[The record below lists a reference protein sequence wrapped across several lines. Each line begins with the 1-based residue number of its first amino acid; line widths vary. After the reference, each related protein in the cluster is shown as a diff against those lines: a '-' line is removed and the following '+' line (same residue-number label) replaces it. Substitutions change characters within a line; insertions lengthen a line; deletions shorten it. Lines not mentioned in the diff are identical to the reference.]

1 MTPSAAAVI
10 FSLFMKSH
18 YGRGARGLSAM
29 LPTAARRY
37 EMTEAQHEARDTGDS
52 TTRLTRGEILVIV
65 AFWAFLAVLTAAG
78 LLIDPRVAAVAA
90 LRAAL
95 RPDVKSGIDKIAL
108 AEYGLWAVLTLP
120 IFWMTRR
127 FGGDRPTLDRILAFL
142 AMGVVLAI
150 GVDALL
156 KAISGQVLLPPMA
169 PGPPSLGSR
178 LPSPAYDLPQPAVRG
193 LFSRFSF
200 LYDFIVYVVVLG
212 AGLARNYYV
221 RYQARL
227 EETRRL
233 EGEATELRAVAA
245 ELHSQVT
252 DARLNAL
259 RSQLNPHFLF
269 NTLNAVS
276 TLVDED
282 PPGARRMIARL
293 SDLLRHT
300 LGEGDEQEIPLARE
314 LEMLRRY
321 MDIMEVRFQ
330 GKVELSI
337 ETEPSLDN
345 ALVPNLVLQPLVEN
359 AFRHGLAPMQTVG
372 RVVVRAARDDGELVL
387 SVRDNGSGPATPLRE
402 GVGLTNTRARL
413 TQLYGARQRLALSAA
428 EGGGALVE
436 VRLPYHTTSHRRAR
450 RNA

>member
-1 MTPSAAAVI
+1 
-10 FSLFMKSH
+10 
-18 YGRGARGLSAM
+18 M
-29 LPTAARRY
+29 LPTVGTRY
-37 EMTEAQHEARDTGDS
+37 EMTEMQHEARGPS
-52 TTRLTRGEILVIV
+52 GLIMRLTRGEIIAILG
-65 AFWAFLAVLTAAG
+65 FWAFLAVLTAAG

-90 LRAAL
+90 MRAAL
-95 RPDVKSGIDKIAL
+95 RPDLKSGIDKIAL

-142 AMGVVLAI
+142 VMGVVLAI
-150 GVDALL
+150 GADALL
-156 KAISGQVLLPPMA
+156 KAISGQMLLPPMA
-169 PGPPSLGSR
+169 PGPPSLGPR
-178 LPSPAYDLPQPAVRG
+178 LQPPASGLPQPAVRG

-233 EGEATELRAVAA
+233 EAEATELRAEAA

-314 LEMLRRY
+314 LEMLRLY
-321 MDIMEVRFQ
+321 MEIMEIRFQ
-330 GKVELSI
+330 SKLDVSI
-337 ETEPSLDN
+337 ETDPSLDD

-359 AFRHGLAPMQTVG
+359 TFRHGLALMQTTG
-372 RVVVRAARDDGELVL
+372 RVAVRAVRDDGDLVL
-387 SVRDNGSGPATPLRE
+387 TVRDNGRGPASEVRE

-413 TQLYGARQRLALSAA
+413 TQLYGARQRLALTPVA
-428 EGGGALVE
+428 GGGALVE
-436 VRLPYHTTSHRRAR
+436 VRFPYHTTPPRRSG

>member
-1 MTPSAAAVI
+1 MTD
-10 FSLFMKSH
+10 
-18 YGRGARGLSAM
+18 
-29 LPTAARRY
+29 T
-37 EMTEAQHEARDTGDS
+37 QHEAGGTS
-52 TTRLTRGEILVIV
+52 SSITRLRPGEIFAIL
-65 AFWAFLAVLTAAG
+65 AFWAFLVVLTAAG
-78 LLIDPRVAAVAA
+78 LLIDPRVAAIAA
-90 LRAAL
+90 MRAVL
-95 RPDVKSGIDKIAL
+95 RPEVAPGIATLAL
-108 AEYGLWAVLTLP
+108 VEYALWAVLTLP

-142 AMGVVLAI
+142 VIGVVLAI

-156 KAISGQVLLPPMA
+156 QMISRELIPPADVPRPPPLGARLSARA
-169 PGPPSLGSR
+169 PRFPPS
-178 LPSPAYDLPQPAVRG
+178 QPVRG

-212 AGLARNYYV
+212 VGLARNYYV

-233 EGEATELRAVAA
+233 EAEATELRAEAA
-245 ELHSQVT
+245 VLHAQVT

-259 RSQLNPHFLF
+259 RAQLNPHFLF

-300 LGEGDEQEIPLARE
+300 LAEGDEQEIPLTSE

-321 MDIMEVRFQ
+321 LDIMEVRFQ
-330 GKVELSI
+330 GKLDVSI
-337 ETEPSLDN
+337 ESDASLDD

-359 AFRHGLAPMQTVG
+359 AFRHGLAQMQTVG
-372 RVVVRAARDDGELVL
+372 RVAVRAVRDDGDLVL
-387 SVRDNGSGPATPLRE
+387 TVRDNGRGPANPVRE

-428 EGGGALVE
+428 EGGGSLVE
-436 VRLPYHTTSHRRAR
+436 VRLPYHTTPQRRSA

>member
-1 MTPSAAAVI
+1 MAGS
-10 FSLFMKSH
+10 
-18 YGRGARGLSAM
+18 
-29 LPTAARRY
+29 RY
-37 EMTEAQHEARDTGDS
+37 EMTDTQHEAGGTGGAM
-52 TTRLTRGEILVIV
+52 TRLTPGEIFAIL

-78 LLIDPRVAAVAA
+78 RLVDPRVAAVAA
-90 LRAAL
+90 ARAVL
-95 RPDVKSGIDKIAL
+95 RPEVTPGVATVTL
-108 AEYGLWAVLTLP
+108 VEYALWAVLTLP

-127 FGGDRPTLDRILAFL
+127 FGGDRPTLKRVVVFLLIGLVL
-142 AMGVVLAI
+142 AMA
-150 GVDALL
+150 VDALL
-156 KAISGQVLLPPMA
+156 QVISRQVMQRPTLPPPTL
-169 PGPPSLGSR
+169 PGPA
-178 LPSPAYDLPQPAVRG
+178 LPGPMVPGPMVPRHLPPGQPVRG

-233 EGEATELRAVAA
+233 EAEATELRAEAA
-245 ELHSQVT
+245 ELHAQVT

-259 RSQLNPHFLF
+259 RAQLNPHFLF

-300 LGEGDEQEIPLARE
+300 LGEGGEQEIPLARE

-321 MDIMEVRFQ
+321 LDIMEVRFQ
-330 GKVELSI
+330 GKLEVSI
-337 ETEPSLDN
+337 ETEASLDD

-359 AFRHGLAPMQTVG
+359 AFRHGLAQMQTVG
-372 RVVVRAARDDGELVL
+372 RVAVRAVRDDGDLVL
-387 SVRDNGSGPATPLRE
+387 TVRDNGRGPANPVRE

-413 TQLYGARQRLALSAA
+413 TQLYGERQRLALNAD
-428 EGGGALVE
+428 EDGGAVVE
-436 VRLPYHTTSHRRAR
+436 VRLPYHTTPQRRSA